1 MTGYLH
7 RPGPPHVTPPY
18 GSTPQNGPHWHDC
31 WQGHHECALQYWWH
45 KVARIEIHTYP
56 TRADARTAELQM
68 IIDEQPRYNKSV
80 DL

>member
-18 GSTPQNGPHWHDC
+18 GSTPQNGPH
-31 WQGHHECALQYWWH
+31 Y
-45 KVARIEIHTYP
+45 
-56 TRADARTAELQM
+56 
-68 IIDEQPRYNKSV
+68 KSV